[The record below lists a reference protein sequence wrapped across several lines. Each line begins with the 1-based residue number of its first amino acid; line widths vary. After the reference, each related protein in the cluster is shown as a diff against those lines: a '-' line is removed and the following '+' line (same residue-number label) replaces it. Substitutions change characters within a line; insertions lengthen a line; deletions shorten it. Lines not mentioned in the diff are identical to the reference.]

1 MADGTAPFQSTRD
14 RHAIG
19 DFREHLVVDPQPT
32 ATKSPRLCV
41 YYHKN
46 KFVIELK
53 TNVPSDMN
61 GRERG
66 VIRAE
71 LDPHVFYTFI
81 VSFEKLVQKN
91 EPGVA
96 KRIRIK
102 RPDFQKTNGGEPV
115 TESQLVFGRDKDG
128 IAYVAVLSANK
139 ERPAIQFVF
148 HPGRWL
154 EFVNNDGTP
163 MTPIEVST
171 DLVNGYLRE
180 WSQLA
185 THYMYNRYVPEEFNP
200 RGTGN
205 QSNGASND
213 MRSEPKADPTQVSW
227 DNLPF

>member
-1 MADGTAPFQSTRD
+1 MADGAAPFQSTRD
-14 RHAIG
+14 RHAMG

-32 ATKSPRLCV
+32 ATKSPRLSA

-46 KFVIELK
+46 KFVIEIK
-53 TNVPSDMN
+53 TNVPADMN

-66 VIRAE
+66 IVRAE

-81 VSFEKLVQKN
+81 DAFEKLIQENK
-91 EPGVA
+91 PSYA

-115 TESQLVFGRDKDG
+115 TDAQLVFGRDKDG
-128 IAYVAVLSANK
+128 VAYIAVLPWNK
-139 ERPAIQFVF
+139 ERPAIQFIF

-163 MTPIEVST
+163 LTPAEVST
-171 DLVNGYLRE
+171 DLAIGRLRE

-185 THYMYNRYVPEEFNP
+185 AHYMYNRFVPEEFTP
-200 RGTGN
+200 RGAGN
-205 QSNGASND
+205 QPNGGGD
-213 MRSEPKADPTQVSW
+213 MRTEQKADPTQASW